1 MRISSSW
8 LRCRWPS
15 GGRRRRPATEGSR
28 VRARRS
34 TRPRRGCRPCASA
47 GPTWGRRSERWW
59 AGRPRRSNRAWTPS
73 RTGCRVRAPS
83 ARPRPSTIPRRSRT
97 PRRRSAHR
105 VRCTTFAGVSSF
117 RRWVRPL
124 TFGRPGQALGAL
136 SASSPDE
143 SPVWGLA
150 LLGGRSTVRADS
162 RRGDDLHRFAIGR
175 HMCPA
180 FLVSL
185 VAALLLWPT
194 LAVGA
199 DPPPNAAPKF
209 VSPPAVQGDAV
220 VGATLT
226 AVAVWTGEPAPTPS
240 YQWRRCP
247 ATGGSCAQ
255 IADAAA
261 ATYVVT
267 SADLGFRLGV
277 RITLKNRFDSTNHSI
292 NQQSVTTA
300 VVVVAPPTPAPTPTP
315 TPTPAPSPKPDP
327 TPDPTPASATSFT
340 EPVAPIVDVKARATL
355 LRPFPIV
362 RIRGY
367 FKRGGVR
374 VTLLS
379 VNAPSSAQVAAR
391 CVGSGC
397 PVRSVRVASAPAR
410 LRAFERF
417 LPADTVL
424 QVRVTSAGRIGKYAS
439 FVIRAHSAPL
449 RHDLRLMPGKSQPA
463 ACPTR

>member
-1 MRISSSW
+1 
-8 LRCRWPS
+8 
-15 GGRRRRPATEGSR
+15 
-28 VRARRS
+28 
-34 TRPRRGCRPCASA
+34 
-47 GPTWGRRSERWW
+47 
-59 AGRPRRSNRAWTPS
+59 
-73 RTGCRVRAPS
+73 
-83 ARPRPSTIPRRSRT
+83 
-97 PRRRSAHR
+97 
-105 VRCTTFAGVSSF
+105 
-117 RRWVRPL
+117 
-124 TFGRPGQALGAL
+124 
-136 SASSPDE
+136 
-143 SPVWGLA
+143 
-150 LLGGRSTVRADS
+150 
-162 RRGDDLHRFAIGR
+162 LHSFAIGR
-175 HMCPA
+175 HTCPA

-194 LAVGA
+194 LARGA
-199 DPPPNAAPKF
+199 DT
-209 VSPPAVQGDAV
+209 PPAWVIPPTVQGGAV
-220 VGATLT
+220 VGSTLT
-226 AVAVWTGEPAPTPS
+226 AFATWTGDPMPVVKA
-240 YQWRRCP
+240 YQWRRCK
-247 ATGGSCAQ
+247 ATGASCVQ
-255 IADAAA
+255 IADATAEK
-261 ATYVVT
+261 YVVT

-277 RITLKNRFDSTNHSI
+277 KIAVRNPVDTLSDW
-292 NQQSVTTA
+292 SVTTEI
-300 VVVVAPPTPAPTPTP
+300 VVAPPTPGPTPTP

-340 EPVAPIVDVKARATL
+340 EPVAPIVDINARATL

-379 VNAPSSAQVAAR
+379 VNAPSSAHVAAR

-417 LPADTVL
+417 LPAGTVL

-449 RHDLRLMPGKSQPA
+449 RHDLCLMPGKSKPA